1 MTSYPPPTEA
11 GMPTSVKHR
20 KKAWMKAPA
29 RVPSRGRRM
38 AIQKVARSRSPMT
51 LETMMVFL
59 STKPMVLWISR
70 KATGMV

>member
-1 MTSYPPPTEA
+1 
-11 GMPTSVKHR
+11 
-20 KKAWMKAPA
+20 MKAPA

-38 AIQKVARSRSPMT
+38 AIQKVARSRSPMA